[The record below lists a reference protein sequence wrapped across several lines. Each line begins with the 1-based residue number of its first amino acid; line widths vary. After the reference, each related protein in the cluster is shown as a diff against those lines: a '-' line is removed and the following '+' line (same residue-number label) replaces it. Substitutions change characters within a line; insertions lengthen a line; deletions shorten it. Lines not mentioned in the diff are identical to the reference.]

1 MRYHDT
7 LDEVLGNRVQLR
19 LLRVLVRTKGSF
31 TGRELARLIEHS
43 QNQTRLALEE
53 LERNGLVVRQSAGRA
68 YLYSADMENIL
79 VTDLLDAG
87 FRLEDALLDRLAA
100 VYSDEI
106 GRDLDSV
113 ILFGSVARGE
123 EKPESDI
130 DLVIVVKDKADL
142 ESTEDRVAEASAKV
156 TRLFGNQATA
166 IVVRKSDYEKKTR
179 LKRGF
184 WREVTETGKRIGPD
198 ALGNP

>member
-1 MRYHDT
+1 MRYHEP
-7 LDEVLGNRVQLR
+7 LDEILGNRVQVK

-31 TGRELARLIEHS
+31 TGRELARLIGYS
-43 QNQTRLALEE
+43 QNQTRLALGE
-53 LERNGLVVRQSAGRA
+53 LERNGLVLRQSAGRS
-68 YLYSADMENIL
+68 YLYSADNENIL
-79 VTDLLDAG
+79 ITDLLEAG

-130 DLVIVVKDKADL
+130 DLVVVVKDKADL
-142 ESTEDRVAEASAKV
+142 KAVEDKVAEASVKV
-156 TRLFGNQATA
+156 TRRFGNQATA
-166 IVVRKSDYEKKTR
+166 IVVMKSDYARKSR
-179 LKRGF
+179 QKRGL
-184 WREVTETGKRIGPD
+184 WREVAETGVKISPG
-198 ALGNP
+198 AGGNH